1 MDISDAVARAIEE
14 LRSSLRKT
22 GKVTGTSGTKVIVTV
37 QGSSMTLPRLTSY
50 TPAVDDVVNIDATIA
65 GSWLVL
71 GKTA

>member
-1 MDISDAVARAIEE
+1 VDISDAVARAIDD

-37 QGSSMTLPRLTSY
+37 QGSSMTLPRLASY
-50 TPAVDDVVNIDATIA
+50 TPTVNDVVNIDSTIA

>member
-1 MDISDAVARAIEE
+1 MDISDAVARAIDD

-37 QGSSMTLPRLTSY
+37 QGSSMTLPRLASY
-50 TPAVDDVVNIDATIA
+50 TPTVNDVVNIDSTIA